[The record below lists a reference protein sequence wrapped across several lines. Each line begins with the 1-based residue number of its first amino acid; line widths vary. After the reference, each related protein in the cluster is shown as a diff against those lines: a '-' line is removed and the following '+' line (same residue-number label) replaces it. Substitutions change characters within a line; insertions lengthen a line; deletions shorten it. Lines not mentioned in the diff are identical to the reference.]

1 VAVFGLVAGLAL
13 AIPSVRALD
22 ALLFETSSYEP
33 LTWALVVA
41 IVGATTTVAAWL
53 PARRAARVDPREVLS
68 AE

>member
-1 VAVFGLVAGLAL
+1 
-13 AIPSVRALD
+13 VRGLD

-41 IVGATTTVAAWL
+41 VVGATTTLAAWL
-53 PARRAARVDPREVLS
+53 PARRAARVDPREILS